1 MRPNSAT
8 DPSFVVQHLK
18 ERGLFQDSTPG
29 LEEHLKEKRYVY
41 AGFDVTADSLHLGNL
56 LVILTLYRYKMM
68 GHQPVILYGGA
79 TTKIGDPSGKQSDR
93 PLLSV
98 EQIEHNLRKI
108 STNLEK
114 ILGSD
119 LLFVN
124 NADWFDQMTVP
135 TFLRDIGRFFRVS
148 QMLAKDSVR
157 SRMEAEEGIS
167 FCEFSYQLLQGY
179 DFYYLAEN
187 HNVTVQ
193 IGGSDQWGNM
203 TAGTDFSRRRGGK
216 ELHVMTIPLML
227 RSDGKKFGKSESG
240 AIYLNKERTS
250 PYAFYQYLLSI
261 PDEDVDLC
269 LKRFTWL
276 SLEEIDSLQGLERQK
291 RLASELTRFI
301 HKEEGLQE
309 ALRLTEVAFSD
320 TLGTKEDYDQ
330 IFDAFP
336 HAVMS
341 KSLCQSKTLVE
352 ICVEAGLIA
361 SKSEGARLCAAQG
374 LRVNGNVVQDPKQL
388 FHLGELIGETYLF
401 AQLGKKKKMLISFS

>member
-1 MRPNSAT
+1 
-8 DPSFVVQHLK
+8 LK

-29 LEEHLKEKRYVY
+29 LEDHLKEARYVY

-56 LVILTLYRYKMM
+56 LVILTLYRFKMM
-68 GHQPVILYGGA
+68 GHKPVILYGGA

-93 PLLSV
+93 PLLSI

-108 STNLEK
+108 SSNLEQ
-114 ILGSD
+114 ILGND
-119 LLFVN
+119 LIFVN
-124 NADWFDQMTVP
+124 NSDWFDQMTVP

-179 DFYYLAEN
+179 DFHYLAEN
-187 HNVTVQ
+187 HGVTVQ

-203 TAGTDFSRRRGGK
+203 TAGTDLSRRKGGK

-240 AIYLNKERTS
+240 AIYLNKDRTS
-250 PYAFYQYLLSI
+250 AYAFYQYLLNI
-261 PDEDVDLC
+261 PDEDVEIC
-269 LKRFTWL
+269 LKRFTFL
-276 SLEEIDSLQGLERQK
+276 SLLEIESLTGLERQR

-301 HKEEGLQE
+301 HGEMGLKE
-309 ALRLTEVAFSD
+309 AIRLTEVAFSD
-320 TLGTKEDYDQ
+320 QLGSKEDYDQ

-336 HAVMS
+336 HS
-341 KSLCQSKTLVE
+341 KLSIKSSVGKTL
-352 ICVEAGLIA
+352 IDILLEAGLIP
-361 SKSEGARLCAAQG
+361 SKSEGVRLISSQG
-374 LRVNGNVVQDPKQL
+374 LRINGKILNDPKSL
-388 FHLGELIGETYLF
+388 FQNEELIGGVYLF
-401 AQLGKKKKMLISFS
+401 AQQGKKKKMLISFS